1 MSSETGSLPPVV
13 PNPGG
18 ALEPAQVIGREQLIA
33 ECWRTLKS
41 TSVALFAPRRIGKT
55 SVLTRM
61 AAEPPPGF
69 VVVRR
74 DLEGLESPAEF
85 VHVLFEDVEAVL
97 GRWRCTAKRA
107 RSHIEKLAIETSHIK
122 LQLQGPG
129 WKRLL
134 DRLFE
139 DLEEQ
144 LVKQDQLLV
153 LMWDEVTL
161 FLDDLMRRGRHDEA
175 MSLLDSL
182 RAARQRH
189 PHVRMILT
197 GSIGFDELLR
207 RLQRGHG
214 YRNRPLND
222 VSKQFV
228 PLLDVD
234 GATRLIAGLLRHAGK
249 TDAPELIEAML
260 VSSEGH
266 PFVIQLLADK
276 LLQLPQ
282 PGAGDVDACL
292 RQLLRPPGDPLDL
305 SHYLERIDKQFDRSG
320 AAVARA
326 VLDTL
331 ARSERGQTHAELLAA
346 LPQYDAELVRS
357 SIRQLEDDFYLRR
370 EHEQLVF
377 MLDLLRRFWQE
388 ERGR

>member
-1 MSSETGSLPPVV
+1 MSSQTGSLPLVI

-85 VHVLFEDVEAVL
+85 VHVLFEDVEEVL

-144 LVKQDQLLV
+144 LAKQDQVLV

-249 TDAPELIEAML
+249 TDDPELIEAML

-282 PGAGDVDACL
+282 PGVGDVDACL

-305 SHYLERIDKQFDRSG
+305 NHYLERIDKQFDPSG

-377 MLDLLRRFWQE
+377 MLDLLRRFWRE

>member
-1 MSSETGSLPPVV
+1 MSSRTGVV
-13 PNPGG
+13 IPNPGG

-74 DLEGLESPAEF
+74 DLEGLESTAEF
-85 VHVLFEDVEAVL
+85 VHVLFEDVEEVL

-107 RSHIEKLAIETSHIK
+107 RSHIEKLAIETTHIK

-144 LVKQDQLLV
+144 LAKQGELLV

-161 FLDDLMRRGRHDEA
+161 FLDDLMRRGQHDDA

-228 PLLDVD
+228 PLLDAD
-234 GATRLIAGLLRHAGK
+234 GATRLIVGLLHHAGK
-249 TDAPELIEAML
+249 PEDPELIEAML

-266 PFVIQLLADK
+266 PFVIQLLADR

-282 PGAGDVDACL
+282 PRAQDVDACL
-292 RQLLRPPGDPLDL
+292 RKLLQPPGDPLDL
-305 SHYLERIDKQFDRSG
+305 GHYLERIDKQFDPSG

-331 ARSERGQTHAELLAA
+331 AVSERGHTHAELLAA
-346 LPQYDAELVRS
+346 LPHHDGELVRS

-370 EHEQLVF
+370 DHERLVF
-377 MLDLLRRFWQE
+377 MLDLLRRFWRE

>member
-1 MSSETGSLPPVV
+1 MK

-18 ALEPAQVIGREQLIA
+18 ALQPTQVIGREGLIA
-33 ECWRTLKS
+33 ECWRTLAS

-61 AAEPPPGF
+61 AAEPPPGI
-69 VVVRR
+69 VVARR
-74 DLEGLESPAEF
+74 DLEGLESAAEF
-85 VHVLFEDVEAVL
+85 VHVLFEDVEEVL
-97 GRWRCTAKRA
+97 GRWRCTARRA
-107 RSHIEKLAIETSHIK
+107 RSHVEKLAIETQHIK
-122 LQLQGPG
+122 VQLQGPG

-144 LVKQDQLLV
+144 LANRGELLV

-175 MSLLDSL
+175 MSWLDSL

-197 GSIGFDELLR
+197 GSIGFGEVLR
-207 RLQRGHG
+207 RLQRSHG

-222 VSKQFV
+222 VRKLSV
-228 PLLDVD
+228 PLLDVE
-234 GATRLIAGLLRHAGK
+234 GSTRLISGLLHGK
-249 TDAPELIEAML
+249 ADDPALIEAML
-260 VSSEGH
+260 ASSEGH

-276 LLQLPQ
+276 LLQLPN
-282 PGAGDVDACL
+282 PTAGDVDACL

-305 SHYLERIDKQFDRSG
+305 THYIERIDKQFDSDC

-326 VLDTL
+326 VLDVL
-331 ARSERGQTHAELLAA
+331 ARADGGRTQAELIDA
-346 LPQYDAELVRS
+346 LSVHDVELVRS

-370 EHEQLVF
+370 DEERLVF
-377 MLDLLRRFWQE
+377 MLDLLRQFWRE
-388 ERGR
+388 ERGL

>member
-1 MSSETGSLPPVV
+1 MAVQAPVT

-18 ALEPAQVIGREQLIA
+18 ALEPGQVIGREQLIA
-33 ECWRTLKS
+33 ECWRVLKS

-74 DLEGLESPAEF
+74 DLEGMESTAEF
-85 VHVLFEDVEAVL
+85 VHVLFEDVEEVL

-107 RSHIEKLAIETSHIK
+107 RSYIDKLAIETTHIK
-122 LQLQGPG
+122 VQLQGPG

-144 LVKQDQLLV
+144 LAKQGELLV

-161 FLDDLMRRGRHDEA
+161 FLDDLMRRGLHDDA

-207 RLQRGHG
+207 RLQRDHG

-222 VSKQFV
+222 VSKQHV
-228 PLLDVD
+228 PLLDPD
-234 GATRLIAGLLRHAGK
+234 GATRLIVGLLRHAGK
-249 TDAPELIEAML
+249 PDDPELVEAML
-260 VSSEGH
+260 VRSEGH
-266 PFVIQLLADK
+266 PFVIQLLADR
-276 LLQLPQ
+276 LLRLPQ
-282 PGAGDVDACL
+282 AGASDVEACL

-305 SHYLERIDKQFDRSG
+305 NHYLERIDRQFDPSG

-331 ARSERGQTHAELLAA
+331 AASEPLGMGCTLAELLAA
-346 LPQYDAELVRS
+346 LPQYDVEQVRS

-370 EHEQLVF
+370 EDERLVF
-377 MLDLLRRFWQE
+377 MLELLRRFWRE

>member
-1 MSSETGSLPPVV
+1 
-13 PNPGG
+13 
-18 ALEPAQVIGREQLIA
+18 
-33 ECWRTLKS
+33 
-41 TSVALFAPRRIGKT
+41 
-55 SVLTRM
+55 
-61 AAEPPPGF
+61 
-69 VVVRR
+69 
-74 DLEGLESPAEF
+74 
-85 VHVLFEDVEAVL
+85 
-97 GRWRCTAKRA
+97 
-107 RSHIEKLAIETSHIK
+107 
-122 LQLQGPG
+122 
-129 WKRLL
+129 
-134 DRLFE
+134 
-139 DLEEQ
+139 
-144 LVKQDQLLV
+144 
-153 LMWDEVTL
+153 
-161 FLDDLMRRGRHDEA
+161 MRRGQHDEA

-228 PLLDVD
+228 PLLDVE

-249 TDAPELIEAML
+249 TDDPDLLEAML
-260 VSSEGH
+260 IGSEGH

-282 PGAGDVDACL
+282 PRAQDVGPCL

-305 SHYLERIDKQFDRSG
+305 SHYLERIDKQFDPSG

-326 VLDTL
+326 VLDVL
-331 ARSERGQTHAELLAA
+331 ARSEHGQTHAELIAA
-346 LPQYDAELVRS
+346 LPQYESELVRS

-377 MLDLLRRFWQE
+377 MLDLLRRFWRE

>member
-1 MSSETGSLPPVV
+1 MSSATDELLPVT

-18 ALEPAQVIGREQLIA
+18 ALEAAQVIGREHLIA

-41 TSVALFAPRRIGKT
+41 TSVALFAPRRMGKT
-55 SVLTRM
+55 SVLIRM

-85 VHVLFEDVEAVL
+85 VHVLFEDVEEVL

-107 RSHIEKLAIETSHIK
+107 RSHIEKLAIETTHIK
-122 LQLQGPG
+122 VQLQGPG

-144 LVKQDQLLV
+144 LAKRGELLV

-161 FLDDLMRRGRHDEA
+161 FLDDLMRRGQHDEA

-228 PLLDVD
+228 PLLDRE
-234 GATRLIAGLLRHAGK
+234 GATRLIGGLLRHAGK
-249 TDAPELIEAML
+249 TDDPELMEAML
-260 VSSEGH
+260 VSTEGH

-282 PGAGDVDACL
+282 PSARDVEACL

-305 SHYLERIDKQFDRSG
+305 NHYLERIDKQFDSRG

-377 MLDLLRRFWQE
+377 MLDLLRRFWRE

>member
-1 MSSETGSLPPVV
+1 MSYVTANFLPVT

-33 ECWRTLKS
+33 DCWRTLAS

-74 DLEGLESPAEF
+74 DLEGLESTAEF
-85 VHVLFEDVEAVL
+85 VHVLFEDVEEVL

-107 RSHIEKLAIETSHIK
+107 RGHIEKLAIETAHIK
-122 LQLQGPG
+122 VQLQGPS

-144 LVKQDQLLV
+144 LAKRDELLV

-175 MSLLDSL
+175 MSWLDSL

-197 GSIGFDELLR
+197 GSIGFGEILR

-228 PLLDVD
+228 PLLDAA
-234 GATRLIAGLLRHAGK
+234 GSTRLIGGLFHNK
-249 TDAPELIEAML
+249 TQDRALLDAVV

-276 LLQLPQ
+276 LLQLAQ
-282 PGAGDVDACL
+282 PCAEDVASCL

-305 SHYLERIDKQFDRSG
+305 NHYLERIDKQFDARCAS
-320 AAVARA
+320 VARA
-326 VLDTL
+326 VLDRL
-331 ARSERGQTHAELLAA
+331 ARADGGQTQAA
-346 LPQYDAELVRS
+346 LLDALSEHDAELVRS
-357 SIRQLEDDFYLRR
+357 TIRQLEDDFYLRR
-370 EHEQLVF
+370 EQDQLVF
-377 MLDLLRRFWQE
+377 MLDLLRRFWRE
-388 ERGR
+388 ERGL

>member
-1 MSSETGSLPPVV
+1 MSIQTGNLPPVI

-74 DLEGLESPAEF
+74 DLEGLESPAEL
-85 VHVLFEDVEAVL
+85 VHVLFEDVEEVL

-144 LVKQDQLLV
+144 LAKQDELLV

-161 FLDDLMRRGRHDEA
+161 FLDDLMRRGRHDDA

-222 VSKQFV
+222 VSKQPSCRCSIPMV
-228 PLLDVD
+228 P
-234 GATRLIAGLLRHAGK
+234 
-249 TDAPELIEAML
+249 
-260 VSSEGH
+260 
-266 PFVIQLLADK
+266 
-276 LLQLPQ
+276 
-282 PGAGDVDACL
+282 
-292 RQLLRPPGDPLDL
+292 
-305 SHYLERIDKQFDRSG
+305 
-320 AAVARA
+320 RA
-326 VLDTL
+326 
-331 ARSERGQTHAELLAA
+331 
-346 LPQYDAELVRS
+346 
-357 SIRQLEDDFYLRR
+357 
-370 EHEQLVF
+370 
-377 MLDLLRRFWQE
+377 
-388 ERGR
+388 

>member
-1 MSSETGSLPPVV
+1 MSSETPPVI

-61 AAEPPPGF
+61 AAEPQPGF

-85 VHVLFEDVEAVL
+85 VHVLFEDVEEVL

-107 RSHIEKLAIETSHIK
+107 RSHIEKLAIETTHIK
-122 LQLQGPG
+122 LQLQGSG

-144 LVKQDQLLV
+144 LAKRNELLV

-228 PLLDVD
+228 PLLDVE
-234 GATRLIAGLLRHAGK
+234 GATRLIAGLLRHAKK
-249 TDAPELIEAML
+249 TDDPDLLEAML
-260 VSSEGH
+260 IGSEGH

-282 PGAGDVDACL
+282 PRAQDVGPCL

-305 SHYLERIDKQFDRSG
+305 SHYLERIDKQFDPSG

-326 VLDTL
+326 VLDVL
-331 ARSERGQTHAELLAA
+331 ARNEQGQTHAELIAA
-346 LPQYDAELVRS
+346 LPQYESELVRS

-377 MLDLLRRFWQE
+377 MLDLLRRFWRE

>member
-1 MSSETGSLPPVV
+1 MSSQTDGLPPVT

-18 ALEPAQVIGREQLIA
+18 ALEAAQVIGREHLIA

-41 TSVALFAPRRIGKT
+41 TSVALFAPRRMGKT
-55 SVLTRM
+55 SVLIRM

-85 VHVLFEDVEAVL
+85 VHVLFEDVEEVL

-107 RSHIEKLAIETSHIK
+107 RSHIEKLAIETTHIK
-122 LQLQGPG
+122 VQLQGPG

-144 LVKQDQLLV
+144 LAKRGELLV

-161 FLDDLMRRGRHDEA
+161 FLDDLMRRGQHDEA

-228 PLLDVD
+228 PLLDQE
-234 GATRLIAGLLRHAGK
+234 GATRLIGGLLRHAGK
-249 TDAPELIEAML
+249 ADDPELVEAML
-260 VSSEGH
+260 VSTEGH

-282 PGAGDVDACL
+282 PRAQDVDACV

-305 SHYLERIDKQFDRSG
+305 NHYLERIDRQFDPGG
-320 AAVARA
+320 AIVARA
-326 VLDTL
+326 VLDFL
-331 ARSERGQTHAELLAA
+331 ARRDRGQTHAELLAA
-346 LPQYDAELVRS
+346 LPQHDAELVRS

-370 EHEQLVF
+370 EHDQLVF
-377 MLDLLRRFWQE
+377 MLDLLRRFWRE

>member
-1 MSSETGSLPPVV
+1 MSSPTGEILAVA

-33 ECWRTLKS
+33 DCWRTLAS

-61 AAEPPPGF
+61 AAEPPNGF

-74 DLEGLESPAEF
+74 DLEGLESTAEF
-85 VHVLFEDVEAVL
+85 VQVMFEDVEEVL
-97 GRWRCTAKRA
+97 GRWRSTAKRA
-107 RSHIEKLAIETSHIK
+107 RSYIDKLAIETAHIK
-122 LQLQGPG
+122 VELKGPG

-144 LVKQDQLLV
+144 LAKQDQLLV

-161 FLDDLMRRGRHDEA
+161 FLDDLVRRGQHDDA
-175 MSLLDSL
+175 MSWLDSL

-197 GSIGFDELLR
+197 GSIGFDEILR

-228 PLLDVD
+228 PLLDVE
-234 GATRLIAGLLRHAGK
+234 GAMRLIGGLFHGRTGDQTLL
-249 TDAPELIEAML
+249 DAML

-282 PGAGDVDACL
+282 PCAEDVDACL
-292 RQLLRPPGDPLDL
+292 RKLLRPPGDPLDL
-305 SHYLERIDKQFDRSG
+305 NHYLERIDKQFDSTG

-326 VLDTL
+326 VLDML
-331 ARSERGQTHAELLAA
+331 ARAEGGQTHAELLAA
-346 LPQYDAELVRS
+346 LPEHDPEFVRS

-370 EHEQLVF
+370 EHSRLVF
-377 MLDLLRRFWQE
+377 MLDLLRRFWRE
-388 ERGR
+388 ERGL